1 MDLDLILPKSMLR
14 VDDPD
19 YQFEK
24 KEAHM
29 EFLYRNNLKNNY
41 VMNNIMEQSFQYFK
55 DILELML
62 MLDYDIFR
70 ISLIMY
76 RNFDFMDYKESYV
89 KITKILYKNQY

>member
-41 VMNNIMEQSFQYFK
+41 IMNNVMEQSF
-55 DILELML
+55 
-62 MLDYDIFR
+62 
-70 ISLIMY
+70 
-76 RNFDFMDYKESYV
+76 
-89 KITKILYKNQY
+89 